1 MRDMSDSVTNW
12 SQSPK
17 TRSARHLVQCIGH
30 TILHNDTKLA
40 IMPRSSKRSSPANS
54 RTSSKSKS
62 SSGKAPSKSVTPRPS
77 SSKDSNQVNS
87 SSEETMPCKSN
98 HQTSERLAKGNRSA
112 NSQAKKQLFAPL
124 AEVLHCKAIVFAY
137 LPYDT
142 LYNLTPLSWVKD
154 NESVAQADWVRATAL
169 LKALITGTIQEDG
182 KADKTLHQVQN
193 PGITFAHD
201 LLVDLIAD
209 TSRVH
214 PPMILMRQVDP
225 QKYPNVW
232 CYPAGTHACVDDDTS
247 ADDPS
252 SKDIAKL
259 SILVNRQTGYQMS
272 RSDWEHYEY
281 LEDTA
286 ERLGIHASLLTPNTP
301 VHENV
306 YIKEVIAPVPT
317 NPTPSH
323 SPTHTAP
330 CSEHEESVR
339 HEYYVLDRRRRL

>member
-1 MRDMSDSVTNW
+1 
-12 SQSPK
+12 
-17 TRSARHLVQCIGH
+17 
-30 TILHNDTKLA
+30 
-40 IMPRSSKRSSPANS
+40 
-54 RTSSKSKS
+54 
-62 SSGKAPSKSVTPRPS
+62 
-77 SSKDSNQVNS
+77 
-87 SSEETMPCKSN
+87 MPCKSN

-112 NSQAKKQLFAPL
+112 NSQAKKRLFAPL

-137 LPYDT
+137 LPYNT
-142 LYNLTPLSWVKD
+142 LCNLTPLSWVKD

-232 CYPAGTHACVDDDTS
+232 CYPAGTHACVEDDTTVN
-247 ADDPS
+247 DPS

-272 RSDWEHYEY
+272 RSDWEHYYEY

-286 ERLGIHASLLTPNTP
+286 QHLGIHQGMTS
-301 VHENV
+301 
-306 YIKEVIAPVPT
+306 
-317 NPTPSH
+317 
-323 SPTHTAP
+323 
-330 CSEHEESVR
+330 
-339 HEYYVLDRRRRL
+339 